1 MRYQAVL
8 FDFDGTLFDTEHD
21 EMTALSALVTQAT
34 GVEPPKD
41 KLLKTFGMTG
51 PDGIRFLG
59 CNEEQRAQN
68 DPGIRGTDRS
78 DRDSAPKRRAYGH
91 CDLARRE
98 RCGHGTDFTRTDRIF

>member
-51 PDGIRFLG
+51 PDGIRAATRNRPRG
-59 CNEEQRAQN
+59 SSRA
-68 DPGIRGTDRS
+68 GM
-78 DRDSAPKRRAYGH
+78 KRRS
-91 CDLARRE
+91 
-98 RCGHGTDFTRTDRIF
+98 TRSKRPRYSRD

>member
-1 MRYQAVL
+1 MHYQAVL

-59 CNEEQRAQN
+59 CNEEQAAWVKPRWHEASLN
-68 DPGIRGTDRS
+68 ALKTTPVHVI
-78 DRDSAPKRRAYGH
+78 
-91 CDLARRE
+91 
-98 RCGHGTDFTRTDRIF
+98 